1 MRLQITENCA
11 LLKDVD
17 PMDLLQVEILV
28 LEKIPRRFACFRYL
42 PVNHEKVNGI
52 PTMLTYINRLS
63 SDFVHQRL
71 WEGSLGCKV
80 AKTGKVVIFWDH
92 VMIWIYPPT
101 QNAIFEHQDD
111 IKFLGHLVGSRTFN
125 LHFAGLLDLV
135 F

>member
-1 MRLQITENCA
+1 MKRDETPNHPELCSFEGCRPHGSFAGRNFSVGENS
-11 LLKDVD
+11 
-17 PMDLLQVEILV
+17 
-28 LEKIPRRFACFRYL
+28 PRRFACFRYL

-80 AKTGKVVIFWDH
+80 AKNGNVGIFWDH

-101 QNAIFEHQDD
+101 QMQFFTTRMTSNF
-111 IKFLGHLVGSRTFN
+111 
-125 LHFAGLLDLV
+125 
-135 F
+135 